1 MNRQTCCAQAARRH
15 RRLARQLHR
24 CERRRLAD
32 RPAFAGCFAGA
43 PPGGTRPSQST
54 SAAITACSAAWSAR
68 QAPARLRRGRRAHQR
83 RKDSLPQL
91 LLLLGRRE
99 APSLRRLSRRRE
111 GGSAAMGKDGVAAP
125 QARSVARA
133 PRPPS
138 WVQRACLTE
147 LLGSRFAQCAAAGR
161 RGYCR
166 PAASSSAAA
175 RGSRLQHGT
184 RPMCAHACS
193 ALSAASL
200 RRWRCPVAAT
210 VAALPEFFAGTLGDP
225 SRFCERACLDSLDS
239 CQDKTTSSNFK
250 FSSSLSSAV

>member
-1 MNRQTCCAQAARRH
+1 MNRPADRNHTLILNNTSAS
-15 RRLARQLHR
+15 
-24 CERRRLAD
+24 CERSKLELHSLGWMDGRGMTYVD
-32 RPAFAGCFAGA
+32 K
-43 PPGGTRPSQST
+43 T
-54 SAAITACSAAWSAR
+54 SFSMETDVKG
-68 QAPARLRRGRRAHQR
+68 RRGG
-83 RKDSLPQL
+83 D
-91 LLLLGRRE
+91 
-99 APSLRRLSRRRE
+99 
-111 GGSAAMGKDGVAAP
+111 GKDGVAAA

-147 LLGSRFAQCAAAGR
+147 LLGSRFARCAAAGR

-193 ALSAASL
+193 ALCAASL

-225 SRFCERACLDSLDS
+225 SVRGP
-239 CQDKTTSSNFK
+239 
-250 FSSSLSSAV
+250 AV

>member
-1 MNRQTCCAQAARRH
+1 MNRYTRCAQAAGRH

-32 RPAFAGCFAGA
+32 RPAL
-43 PPGGTRPSQST
+43 Q
-54 SAAITACSAAWSAR
+54 AALPAR
-68 QAPARLRRGRRAHQR
+68 LQAAPARANPPRPRSQPARPPGPRGKRPPDCDEAAARTSDAKGRCH
-83 RKDSLPQL
+83 SCCV

-125 QARSVARA
+125 QARSVTRA

-138 WVQRACLTE
+138 SVQRSCLTE
-147 LLGSRFAQCAAAGR
+147 LLGSRFAHCAAVGR

-175 RGSRLQHGT
+175 RGSWLQYGT
-184 RPMCAHACS
+184 
-193 ALSAASL
+193 
-200 RRWRCPVAAT
+200 
-210 VAALPEFFAGTLGDP
+210 
-225 SRFCERACLDSLDS
+225 
-239 CQDKTTSSNFK
+239 
-250 FSSSLSSAV
+250 